1 MRIAAAA
8 SLHHQTKLI
17 IFKIAKKMKKFI
29 RSRFRSILSN
39 VKNLFRGELV
49 EVTFAP
55 GTNMYTYVKITE

>member
-1 MRIAAAA
+1 
-8 SLHHQTKLI
+8 
-17 IFKIAKKMKKFI
+17 MKKFI